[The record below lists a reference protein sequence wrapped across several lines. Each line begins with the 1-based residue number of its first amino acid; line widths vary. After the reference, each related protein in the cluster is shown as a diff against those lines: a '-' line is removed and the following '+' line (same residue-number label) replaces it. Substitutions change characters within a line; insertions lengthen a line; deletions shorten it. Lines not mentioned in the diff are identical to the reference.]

1 MEEYPHN
8 ERTDFLIMAKYILSA
23 FADEVTSVFE
33 DQLKYVN
40 KQGIGYIELR
50 NLDGTNVSSLT
61 IEDAKKYK
69 ALMDKYGVKASAIGS
84 PVGKIDITA
93 DQTEHFELFM
103 HTLDLADI
111 FETKNIRMF
120 SYFYPEGTDCHDYRE
135 AIMANLEKMLVEAEK
150 RGINLCHENE
160 ARIYGETPVD
170 CEDIMKQFG
179 GRMKSVLD
187 MGNFAFCNQNPMEGY
202 ERLRDYIEYIH
213 IKDAFNDGTIVPA
226 GSGKGQI
233 EEILSLFND
242 FTDREVILTL
252 EPHLTTFSGLDKL
265 SNMDDI
271 KVQNA
276 FETPEI
282 AFDAGTQALRDI
294 LAKIK

>member
-1 MEEYPHN
+1 
-8 ERTDFLIMAKYILSA
+8 MAKYILSA

-33 DQLKYVN
+33 DQLKYLN

-69 ALMDKYGVKASAIGS
+69 ALMDKYGIKASAIGS
-84 PVGKIDITA
+84 PIGKIDITA
-93 DQTEHFELFM
+93 DQTEHFELFR

-120 SYFYPEGTDCHDYRE
+120 SYFYPEGTDCHDYRD
-135 AIMANLEKMLVEAEK
+135 AILENLGKMLDEAEK

-160 ARIYGETPVD
+160 ARIYGETPKD
-170 CEDIMKQFG
+170 CADIMKHFG

-187 MGNFAFCNQNPMEGY
+187 MGNFAFCNQKPMEGY
-202 ERLRDYIEYIH
+202 ELLKEYIHYIH
-213 IKDAFNDGTIVPA
+213 IKDSFYDGTIVPA
-226 GSGKGQI
+226 GQGKGEI
-233 EEILSLFND
+233 EAILKLFND
-242 FTDREVILTL
+242 YTDREIILTL

-276 FETPEI
+276 FETPEL

-294 LAKIK
+294 LARI

>member
-1 MEEYPHN
+1 
-8 ERTDFLIMAKYILSA
+8 MAKYILSA

-120 SYFYPEGTDCHDYRE
+120 SYFYPEGTDCHDYRD

-160 ARIYGETPVD
+160 ARIYGEAPID

-187 MGNFAFCNQNPMEGY
+187 MGNFAFCNQDPMEGY

-226 GSGKGQI
+226 GSGKGRI
-233 EEILSLFND
+233 EEILSLYND

-294 LAKIK
+294 LANIK

>member
-1 MEEYPHN
+1 M
-8 ERTDFLIMAKYILSA
+8 TMAKYILSA

-33 DQLKYVN
+33 DQLKYLN

-69 ALMDKYGVKASAIGS
+69 ALMDKYGIKASAIGS
-84 PVGKIDITA
+84 PIGKIDITA
-93 DQTEHFELFM
+93 DQTEHFELFS

-120 SYFYPEGTDCHDYRE
+120 SYFYPEGTDCHDYRD
-135 AIMANLEKMLVEAEK
+135 AILENLGKMLDEAEK
-150 RGINLCHENE
+150 RDINLCHENE
-160 ARIYGETPVD
+160 ARIYGETPKD
-170 CEDIMKQFG
+170 CADIMKHFG

-187 MGNFAFCNQNPMEGY
+187 MGNFAFCNQKPMEGY
-202 ERLRDYIEYIH
+202 ELLKEYIHYIH
-213 IKDAFNDGTIVPA
+213 IKDSFYDGTIVPA
-226 GSGKGQI
+226 GQGKGEI
-233 EEILSLFND
+233 EAILKLFND
-242 FTDREVILTL
+242 YTDREIILTL

-276 FETPEI
+276 FETPEL

-294 LAKIK
+294 LARI

>member
-1 MEEYPHN
+1 
-8 ERTDFLIMAKYILSA
+8 MAKYILSA

-69 ALMDKYGVKASAIGS
+69 AMLDKYGVKVSAIGS
-84 PVGKIDITA
+84 PIGKIDITA
-93 DQTEHFELFM
+93 DQTEHFGLFM

-120 SYFYPEGTDCHDYRE
+120 SYFYPENTDCHDYRD
-135 AIMANLEKMLVEAEK
+135 AILENLGKMLDEAEK

-160 ARIYGETPVD
+160 ARIYGEAPVD
-170 CEDIMKQFG
+170 CEDIMKHFG

-187 MGNFAFCNQNPMEGY
+187 MGNFAFCNQKPMEGY

-213 IKDAFNDGTIVPA
+213 IKDSFYDGTIVPA
-226 GSGKGQI
+226 GQGKGEI
-233 EEILSLFND
+233 EAILKLYND

-276 FETPEI
+276 FETPEL

-294 LAKIK
+294 LARI

>member
-1 MEEYPHN
+1 MHP
-8 ERTDFLIMAKYILSA
+8 FKLAA
-23 FADEVTSVFE
+23 FADEASPMIDNQIAAMKRNGVLGV
-33 DQLKYVN
+33 
-40 KQGIGYIELR
+40 ELR
-50 NLDGTNVSSLT
+50 QVDGENISSITL
-61 IEDAKKYK
+61 EK
-69 ALMDKYGVKASAIGS
+69 AREVKAKLDAQGLKAWSLGS
-84 PVGKIDITA
+84 PLGKIDIETGDYA
-93 DQTEHFELFM
+93 AELEKLK
-103 HTLDLADI
+103 HTIELAHVLGA
-111 FETKNIRMF
+111 ENIRMF
-120 SYFYPEGTDCHDYRE
+120 SFYMPKDGDPAAYRQQVLDRLGEMAAIARGTG
-135 AIMANLEKMLVEAEK
+135 VT
-150 RGINLCHENE
+150 LCHENE
-160 ARIYGETPVD
+160 ARIYGEAPID

-187 MGNFAFCNQNPMEGY
+187 MGNFAFCNQDPMEGY

-226 GSGKGQI
+226 GSGKGRI
-233 EEILSLFND
+233 AEILSLYND

-294 LAKIK
+294 LANIK

>member
-1 MEEYPHN
+1 MEDYPPS
-8 ERTDFLIMAKYILSA
+8 ERTEITMAKYILSA

-33 DQLKYVN
+33 DQLKYLN

-61 IEDAKKYK
+61 LEDAKNYK
-69 ALMDKYGVKASAIGS
+69 ALMDKYGIKASALGS
-84 PVGKIDITA
+84 PIGKIDITA

-120 SYFYPEGTDCHDYRE
+120 SYFYPEGTDCHDYRAE
-135 AIMANLEKMLVEAEK
+135 IMANLEKMLVEAEK

-160 ARIYGETPVD
+160 ARIYGETPAD

-187 MGNFAFCNQNPMEGY
+187 MGNFAFCNQLPMEGY
-202 ERLRDYIEYIH
+202 EKLRDYIHYIH
-213 IKDAFNDGTIVPA
+213 IKDSFYDGTIVPA
-226 GSGKGQI
+226 GQGKGEI
-233 EEILSLFND
+233 EAILKLYND

-276 FETPEI
+276 FETPEL

-294 LAKIK
+294 LARI